1 MSWRDIVAKAGKKPD
16 YLDFD
21 KDGDKEESMTEALES
36 AKKGFSYEEKNKR
49 ESPASKDKKRRK
61 AELRRMQERL
71 ESAKKSAYKS
81 KRCEQCNAKIQGT
94 RTRCKKCENEDVEKK
109 ISLRGNRC
117 SNPDCMA
124 KVENAG
130 DMCDKCKN
138 KSRGRGFTR

>member
-36 AKKGFSYEEKNKR
+36 AKK
-49 ESPASKDKKRRK
+49 
-61 AELRRMQERL
+61 
-71 ESAKKSAYKS
+71 SAYKS
-81 KRCEQCNAKIQGT
+81 KRCEDCNAKIQGT

>member
-1 MSWRDIVAKAGKKPD
+1 MSWRDIVAKSGQKPD

-21 KDGDKEESMTEALES
+21 KDGDKEEPMTEALES
-36 AKKGFSYEEKNKR
+36 AKKACGPNCGCKSCGGETE
-49 ESPASKDKKRRK
+49 
-61 AELRRMQERL
+61 
-71 ESAKKSAYKS
+71 KSAYKS
-81 KRCEQCNAKIQGT
+81 RRCETCNSKVSGIA
-94 RTRCKKCENEDVEKK
+94 TRCKKCENEDVEKK

-124 KVENAG
+124 KVQNAG